1 MKQILLFIIFIIL
14 NQGCSNHQPSF
25 KPQNISIYKQGYQDG
40 CKTAHG
46 DYTKNHTLFND
57 NLDYH
62 EGWFTGRN
70 RCDTSSSR

>member
-1 MKQILLFIIFIIL
+1 MKQISLFIIFIIL
-14 NQGCSNHQPSF
+14 NQGCNHQPSF
-25 KPQNISIYKQGYQDG
+25 EPQNISIYKRGYQDG

-46 DYTKNHTLFND
+46 NYSKSHTLFNN

-70 RCDTSSSR
+70 KCDTSSSR